1 MVIILA
7 SIFIILV
14 PFAENLVW
22 TLLGVIYTIKPKNV
36 FHAPSAVSLLPL
48 LLVVALYISEGFMFL
63 NSIIEPVTKN
73 GFHAPSAVGLLPLL
87 LAVALYISESFML
100 LITIILIFCLSG
112 TCSEPFLFKD
122 NFFLEMP

>member
-1 MVIILA
+1 MVLISA
-7 SIFIILV
+7 SIYIILV
-14 PFAENLVW
+14 LFAENLVCP
-22 TLLGVIYTIKPKNV
+22 LMGAIYTIKPKNV
-36 FHAPSAVSLLPL
+36 FLALCAVSLLPL
-48 LLVVALYISEGFMFL
+48 LLAVALYISEGFMSL

-73 GFHAPSAVGLLPLL
+73 GFLAPSAVGLLPLL